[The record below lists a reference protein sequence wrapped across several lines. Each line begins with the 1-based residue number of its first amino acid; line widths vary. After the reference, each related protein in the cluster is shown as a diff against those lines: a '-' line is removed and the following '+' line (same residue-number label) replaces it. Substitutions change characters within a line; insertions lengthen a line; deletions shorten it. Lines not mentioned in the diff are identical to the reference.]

1 MLTPKEQSE
10 IFQKA
15 MAFARLRLSVHR
27 RLQKSEIAP
36 RQARERV
43 ERAEA
48 ELREMLRSTH

>member
-1 MLTPKEQSE
+1 MTPKEQSE

-15 MAFARLRLSVHR
+15 MAFARLRLSVNR

-36 RQARERV
+36 RQARELV

-48 ELREMLRSTH
+48 ELREMLRATG